1 MSARRTCGI
10 MKFYIYTDG
19 THAHTHTRPA
29 TAGQMWWND
38 NESEMTM
45 KMRCKL
51 LNQDE
56 KRGTQKKREE
66 QTPTGGR
73 WKRNQTSGG
82 GGRRKRLN
90 QPTTA
95 KPKRRTQPTCRE
107 EDTWDRGPM
116 GDKLMKRCIHINVQS
131 PLIGLNGHKIKSTL
145 STAVSGQNELRDIT
159 CTIEPHQ
166 SNQKERDHTWKTCPN
181 TWMSKTEKVKPRT
194 AARCFNTRPIGEK
207 LKKGHLFHFT

>member
-1 MSARRTCGI
+1 MVRTR
-10 MKFYIYTDG
+10 T
-19 THAHTHTRPA
+19 HTHTRPA

-45 KMRCKL
+45 NMRCKL
-51 LNQDE
+51 LNQDA

-145 STAVSGQNELRDIT
+145 STAVVVRMNYVILRAQLNLTRATKKKETTPERHVLIPE
-159 CTIEPHQ
+159 C
-166 SNQKERDHTWKTCPN
+166 QKQKRWSPEQRHVVSTLD
-181 TWMSKTEKVKPRT
+181 R
-194 AARCFNTRPIGEK
+194 
-207 LKKGHLFHFT
+207 